1 MTRQAPRN
9 RETAT
14 IMGEWSR
21 DRFRRVSTQRDPSV
35 QAASAKRARPVA
47 ASAMGFTLL
56 ELMVVVAVLA
66 ILALMTIPSYMDAL
80 IRNQVVEALPLADIA
95 KKPIG
100 LAWTATQAFP
110 PDNGSVGLPPPAKVV
125 SNLVSS
131 MAVEDGAIHI
141 TFGNRAH
148 PRLKGAV
155 LTFRPAV
162 VEDAPVVPVAWV
174 CGYSAGPDKMTVRGE
189 NRTSVPPQ
197 YLPAR
202 CRAS

>member
-1 MTRQAPRN
+1 VKQTR
-9 RETAT
+9 T
-14 IMGEWSR
+14 
-21 DRFRRVSTQRDPSV
+21 V
-35 QAASAKRARPVA
+35 VA
-47 ASAMGFTLL
+47 GALGFTLL
-56 ELMVVVAVLA
+56 ELMVVVAILA
-66 ILALMTIPSYMDAL
+66 ILALMTLPSYVDAL

-100 LAWTATQAFP
+100 LAWSATQAFP
-110 PDNGSVGLPPPAKVV
+110 PDNASIGLPPPDKVV

-131 MAVEDGAIHI
+131 MVVQDGAIHM

-148 PRLKGAV
+148 GRLKGAV

-174 CGYSAGPDKMTVRGE
+174 CGFSVGPDKMTIHGE

-197 YLPAR
+197 YLPAK
-202 CRAS
+202 CRAG